1 MLSSW
6 WATVRAV
13 VTPNSEVLRYR
24 TSGRTIRS
32 TFATRSVQPMFVYPG
47 VGSPTPAD
55 RLSPTTPNRRH
66 GASNSKAAAVNSGR
80 QNGSVCSI
88 MTDAS
93 GA

>member
-13 VTPNSEVLRYR
+13 VTPNSEVSRYR
-24 TSGRTIRS
+24 RSGRTIRNTVS
-32 TFATRSVQPMFVYPG
+32 TRSAQPMFVYPG

-55 RLSPTTPNRRH
+55 RLSPATPNRH
-66 GASNSKAAAVNSGR
+66 QGASNSKAAAVNSDK

-88 MTDAS
+88 MTDGS
-93 GA
+93 GV